1 MNNIIRYLREKH
13 NYSQS
18 QVAEALD
25 VSRQA
30 YIKYETGEVE
40 PPVAVVR
47 RLSRL
52 YSVSYKELIDDAV
65 PATKDVTYKIR
76 DSYSLNVAEPS
87 ASFDSTTS
95 LVSQLA
101 YIKMLLNGF
110 EAQLKKEKQMKTKSN
125 SALKPRLN
133 IAEFLAATKPVH
145 IDGSYVEQL
154 RSESMERSL

>member
-1 MNNIIRYLREKH
+1 MNNIIKYLREKH

-40 PPVAVVR
+40 PPVVVIR

-52 YSVSYKELIDDAV
+52 YSVSYKELIDDSV
-65 PATKDVTYKIR
+65 PTSKEVTYKFR
-76 DSYSLNVAEPS
+76 NSYSSNVAEP
-87 ASFDSTTS
+87 ACANTDTS

-110 EAQLKKEKQMKTKSN
+110 EAQLKKEKQMKPTPKVT
-125 SALKPRLN
+125 LKPRLN
-133 IAEFLAATKPVH
+133 IAEFLTATKPVH
-145 IDGSYVEQL
+145 IDGSHVDQM
-154 RSESMERSL
+154 RSESMERSF

>member
-1 MNNIIRYLREKH
+1 MNNIIKYLREKH
-13 NYSQS
+13 KYSQS

-40 PPVAVVR
+40 PPVAVIR

-52 YSVSYKELIDDAV
+52 YSVSYKELIDDSV
-65 PATKDVTYKIR
+65 PTSKEVTYKIR
-76 DSYSLNVAEPS
+76 NSYSSNVAEP
-87 ASFDSTTS
+87 ACANTDTS

-110 EAQLKKEKQMKTKSN
+110 EAQLKKEKPTPKVT
-125 SALKPRLN
+125 LKPRLN
-133 IAEFLAATKPVH
+133 IAEFLTATKPVH
-145 IDGSYVEQL
+145 IDSSHVDQM
-154 RSESMERSL
+154 RSESMERSF